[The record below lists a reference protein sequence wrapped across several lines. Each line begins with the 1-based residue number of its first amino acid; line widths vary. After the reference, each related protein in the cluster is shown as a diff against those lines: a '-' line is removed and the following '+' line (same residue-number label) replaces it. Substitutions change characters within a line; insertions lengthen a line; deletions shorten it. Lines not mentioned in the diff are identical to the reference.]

1 MVLLHIHDVF
11 FQSRDACHGNLSHEI
26 VERVLHTSLYL
37 SLSLSLLSENYNDAL
52 LFYTCERFFHDK
64 ETIIECNFTWK
75 NKEEI
80 RSTD

>member
-37 SLSLSLLSENYNDAL
+37 SLSLSLLSENYDDAL
-52 LFYTCERFFHDK
+52 LFYTL
-64 ETIIECNFTWK
+64 
-75 NKEEI
+75 
-80 RSTD
+80 